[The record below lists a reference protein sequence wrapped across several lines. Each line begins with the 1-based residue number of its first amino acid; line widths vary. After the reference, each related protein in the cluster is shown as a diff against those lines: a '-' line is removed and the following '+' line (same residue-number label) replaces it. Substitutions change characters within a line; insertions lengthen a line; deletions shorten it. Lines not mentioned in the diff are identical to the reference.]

1 MYTCTGG
8 KWTAPAECVSQ
19 AGGDDV
25 KGGDIVV
32 GTNADDGSM
41 MTLNNGLQM
50 PLVSFGFEV
59 YSNAQARSYMAIA
72 IDVGYRN
79 FFASVLANNQRGA
92 AQGITDAAA
101 AGVPRSEL
109 FICGSVTQCR
119 TSMDHDACYTYTKNM
134 ADRNLVDLGLTYL
147 DQIMLDYPPDATCSA
162 NTCMLIKAQWEYF
175 EEMYADGRALSI
187 AVSNYCPCQIECLTA
202 DPTATVPAVNQ
213 LNYHVGMGADPSGM
227 VTDDYNL
234 QVVPQAYSPLGHGH
248 RTLTSGPL
256 TTGIA
261 TKYGKSAAQVAYK
274 WVAQHGVSV
283 CMSSTSRAHFIDDI
297 DLFSWTLAD
306 EDMAALDAAHSPG
319 GSPASCYRSNGRGRR
334 LQNTTADAWEAVQ
347 EMQ

>member
-101 AGVPRSEL
+101 AGVPRSDSGPVLVYIVSLMSTTERPAGLVFTLPQPGKQSGLNQTGENRSEL

-162 NTCMLIKAQWEYF
+162 NTCMLIKAQWE
-175 EEMYADGRALSI
+175 
-187 AVSNYCPCQIECLTA
+187 V
-202 DPTATVPAVNQ
+202 
-213 LNYHVGMGADPSGM
+213 
-227 VTDDYNL
+227 
-234 QVVPQAYSPLGHGH
+234 
-248 RTLTSGPL
+248 RTLQGPAHQFNTVGRNL
-256 TTGIA
+256 
-261 TKYGKSAAQVAYK
+261 AAGYPFA
-274 WVAQHGVSV
+274 W
-283 CMSSTSRAHFIDDI
+283 
-297 DLFSWTLAD
+297 
-306 EDMAALDAAHSPG
+306 P
-319 GSPASCYRSNGRGRR
+319 
-334 LQNTTADAWEAVQ
+334 ADACSTLILPTICAAVL
-347 EMQ
+347 